1 MFGGSCDDVE
11 VLDASA
17 KDYQVDSLAFSKM
30 PEKGHV
36 DGVVAR
42 KVRLY
47 PNLHRI
53 PVQHHVNILLHCFA
67 FLLKGVGLLASDD
80 FAPASEET
88 AGYILRRQF
97 AEVPFRQAG
106 VPPSPP
112 SSSHK
117 HIHHLIHT
125 WSLI

>member
-47 PNLHRI
+47 PNLIRNPI
-53 PVQHHVNILLHCFA
+53 QHHVNSLPIAL
-67 FLLKGVGLLASDD
+67 
-80 FAPASEET
+80 
-88 AGYILRRQF
+88 
-97 AEVPFRQAG
+97 
-106 VPPSPP
+106 PSF
-112 SSSHK
+112 SRCRT
-117 HIHHLIHT
+117 IGFG
-125 WSLI
+125 